1 MYAHVI
7 KSDILYEFRNC
18 EMVSPCPTRNY
29 LDYHSRMTQFLKFL
43 SHKESRKRFYRLSV
57 TPVDFPPPE
66 FNSSCYLS
74 LALVCSSLENR
85 SLAAGNCAISCRE
98 KKTLSRP
105 IRNFPL
111 RAHWPVT
118 CFEAYAYTSRFEP
131 CDMRACS
138 AESKRSFTQDE
149 WLYQSISRFDNCE

>member
-1 MYAHVI
+1 
-7 KSDILYEFRNC
+7 
-18 EMVSPCPTRNY
+18 MV
-29 LDYHSRMTQFLKFL
+29 HFLF
-43 SHKESRKRFYRLSV
+43 HKEYIMQKI
-57 TPVDFPPPE
+57 FPAKWPLWI
-66 FNSSCYLS
+66 FLHQSSQQSSCYLS
-74 LALVCSSLENR
+74 LALVCSSLENC

-111 RAHWPVT
+111 QAHWPVT

-138 AESKRSFTQDE
+138 AELSEALHRMNGSIN
-149 WLYQSISRFDNCE
+149 LYPVLIIVDKNSDRVGHSNLSLFYIPKSVPNL